1 MRTVLSAVVCLVVLG
16 ASGASA
22 QQTGDNLNDVQR
34 HGRQLLAQSCG
45 VCHLT
50 PSLNARSYGPPL
62 NKAAANGDDSIMREY
77 ILNGTPRMPAFKH
90 YLKDNEIDAIIAYVR
105 TVPTPAPAAR

>member
-1 MRTVLSAVVCLVVLG
+1 MLRTASVLLVLLLGSAT
-16 ASGASA
+16 AFA
-22 QQTGDNLNDVQR
+22 QGDGLTEKQR

-45 VCHLT
+45 VCHL
-50 PSLNARSYGPPL
+50 PPALNARTYGPPL
-62 NKAAANGDDSIMREY
+62 NKSAANGDDSIMREH